1 MELNPVRITIQFT
14 TQTTQQARPGHRS
27 TMGFLDPSPGINY
40 DFVTSAY
47 LVASLLCLALFV
59 AGPVMGVDSV
69 KGWYITLLPF
79 PPSLLWS
86 LVVRSRWLQQ
96 EQTKAKA
103 E

>member
-1 MELNPVRITIQFT
+1 
-14 TQTTQQARPGHRS
+14 
-27 TMGFLDPSPGINY
+27 MGILDPSPGINY
-40 DFVTSAY
+40 NFISGAY
-47 LVASLLCLALFV
+47 LVASLLCLALFI

-79 PPSLLWS
+79 PPSLAWS